1 MAAQGYVN
9 YRAVPAVDT
18 TIDLTSTFRSL
29 QVWTDSGAADVY
41 LTFNDQVAVVGGSN
55 TIKIQAGAANGYKSP
70 DNVNLAISKI
80 HIIGA
85 SALGNIN
92 VVAN

>member
-55 TIKIQAGAANGYKSP
+55 TIKIQAGAANKYQSP

-85 SALGNIN
+85 TATGNIN